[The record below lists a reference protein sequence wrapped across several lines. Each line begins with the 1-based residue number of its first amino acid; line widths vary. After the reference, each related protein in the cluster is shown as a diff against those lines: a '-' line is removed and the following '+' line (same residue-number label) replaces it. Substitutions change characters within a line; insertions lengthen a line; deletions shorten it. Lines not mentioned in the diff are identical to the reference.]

1 MKVYK
6 MGPSGLNKCI
16 EKDPK
21 AIMLWLDEC
30 EVGDAFFI
38 EVLEMTE
45 TEYNALPE
53 YMGP

>member
-16 EKDPK
+16 EEDPK
-21 AIMLWLDEC
+21 AIMFWLDEA
-30 EVGDAFFI
+30 EVGDKFEI
-38 EVLEMTE
+38 EVLEMTRE
-45 TEYNALPE
+45 EYKSLPE